1 MKAWR
6 FIFSGGSMAAAIQT
20 FGARLI
26 ILAMNLATGI
36 LTANLLG
43 AAGRGEQGAM
53 ALWPAVLT
61 PILIIGLPA
70 SLVYNSRQS
79 ERFAPDFFYGA
90 VGIALILG
98 TTGGIIAALA
108 MPLILTGYSAD
119 VVFGAQGL
127 VLMLPVTL
135 CNTLIYSVYESRGEF
150 GFINVAMLGQTLV
163 TLILLGGL
171 GAMGELTSVRSAYC
185 YVLPPL
191 VFALIFG
198 IRIVRRMPL
207 SIRRAKMAA
216 RRMMSYG
223 LRSYG
228 IDVMGAIALYIDQL
242 LLVALLTPSE
252 LGTYVVAV
260 SLARMLHMISGAT
273 STVLFAK
280 VAAQPLDQVITFV
293 SLSSRVTT
301 TVTALI
307 ALALGLAAPILLPVV
322 YGPDFAPAVYIF
334 PILLAESVLSGTV
347 RIIGQGLMGAGRPGT
362 ITMVQGFGLA
372 CVLPLMALLVPPY
385 GLMGAA
391 VSMLL
396 STLLRLAFI
405 AASYEILLRRRMPG
419 LLIRRSD
426 ISLLYRRIVS

>member
-6 FIFSGGSMAAAIQT
+6 FIFSGGSMAAAVQT

-90 VGIALILG
+90 VGIALIFG
-98 TTGGIIAALA
+98 TAGGIIAALA
-108 MPLILTGYSAD
+108 MPLVLIGYSAD

-135 CNTLIYSVYESRGEF
+135 CNILVYSVYESRGEF

-185 YVLPPL
+185 YILPPL
-191 VFALIFG
+191 VFALVYG

-216 RRMMSYG
+216 RRMMGYG

-228 IDVMGAIALYIDQL
+228 IDVMGAVASYIDQL
-242 LLVALLTPSE
+242 LLVALLAPSE

-334 PILLAESVLSGTV
+334 PVLLAESVLSGTV